1 MHFVRESLCIMGRK
15 RGILSSEGELEF
27 ACICSGELAFMIWE
41 LFVSPE
47 FALCFAL
54 LPIVSSLFA
63 SP

>member
-1 MHFVRESLCIMGRK
+1 MHFVMERFCIKGRK
-15 RGILSSEGELEF
+15 RGIPSSWGELEF
-27 ACICSGELAFMIWE
+27 ACICLGELAFMLCE

-54 LPIVSSLFA
+54 LPIVSSPFA